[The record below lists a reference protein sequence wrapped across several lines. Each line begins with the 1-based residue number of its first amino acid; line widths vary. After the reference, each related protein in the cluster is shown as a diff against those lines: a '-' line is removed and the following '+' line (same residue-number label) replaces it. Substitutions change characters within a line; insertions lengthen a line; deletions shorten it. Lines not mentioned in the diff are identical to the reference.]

1 VLEGD
6 GMASESLARRY
17 RPKYATRNEEIVAG
31 LREAAGAGP
40 PIDPHMRV
48 KKLTA
53 EVAVLMALIHGG
65 DWRTEIDHEIGYALV
80 SRRSPPV

>member
-1 VLEGD
+1 
-6 GMASESLARRY
+6 MASESLARRY
-17 RPKYATRNEEIVAG
+17 RPKYKTRNEEIVAG

-40 PIDPHMRV
+40 PVDPEMRV

-65 DWRTEIDHEIGYALV
+65 DWMVQVDHQEGFVLV
-80 SRRSPPV
+80 VPRPT